1 MQKSFL
7 ICHLGALGDF
17 ILTWPALIGLRKIF
31 PGLRFTGVGRAE
43 TMRLALRYGLIDG
56 FMDGESRES
65 IGFFSGESLPAGA
78 ENPEGA
84 VLWIRGGHFM
94 RERIQETA
102 SGPVVLID
110 PVPDTRI
117 HVSRYYCESIRKQ
130 FPIDMPEALSDFFP
144 DYRPAGRSV
153 FIHPG
158 SGSEKKNYSPEMF
171 KKTVEFL
178 RHTGWAKIWMVMG
191 PAEIERGLPQW
202 FSDEKLVFPKDTGSL
217 ADYLENASLYI
228 GNDSGVSHLAGYLG
242 IPSIVLYKT
251 TDPSVWGVVGK
262 KVCHVSA
269 VGEEEAYRKLRE
281 IVKAGI

>member
-1 MQKSFL
+1 
-7 ICHLGALGDF
+7 
-17 ILTWPALIGLRKIF
+17 
-31 PGLRFTGVGRAE
+31 LRF
-43 TMRLALRYGLIDG
+43 GLIDG

-65 IGFFSGESLPAGA
+65 IGFYAGASLPAGV

-84 VLWIRGGHFM
+84 VLWIKDGRVM

-110 PVPDTRI
+110 PVPGNRI
-117 HVSRYYCESIRKQ
+117 HVSRYYCKSIREQ
-130 FPIDMPEALSDFFP
+130 FPIDIPEALSDLFS
-144 DYRPAGRSV
+144 DRRPAGRSV

-158 SGSEKKNYSPEMF
+158 SGSEKKNFSPGMF
-171 KKTVEFL
+171 KRTAEFL
-178 RHTGWAKIWMVMG
+178 RHAGWTKIWMVMG
-191 PAEIERGLPQW
+191 PAEIERGLPRW
-202 FSDEKLVFPKDTGSL
+202 FPEEKLVFPKDTGSL

-251 TDPSVWGVVGK
+251 TDPAMWGVVGK

-269 VGEEEAYRKLRE
+269 AGEEEAYPKLVE
-281 IVKAGI
+281 IIKGWI